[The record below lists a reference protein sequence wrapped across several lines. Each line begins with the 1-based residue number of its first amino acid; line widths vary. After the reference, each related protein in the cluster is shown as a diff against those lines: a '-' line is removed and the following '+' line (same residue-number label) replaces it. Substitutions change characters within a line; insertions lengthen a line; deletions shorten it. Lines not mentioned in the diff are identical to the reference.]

1 MRRLLFV
8 LLVCLLTAASLLA
21 EERPPTPRPFEQKPF
36 ETLSNAEMSRHG
48 VTALGFRPE
57 RWLHGETENFIIHY
71 RRITEAKRVGLEIEY
86 HLWYVARALAAAP
99 ERYQRKSHVF
109 IFEDEK
115 EWADFKTIANIVP
128 WASSLAAGDELFLN
142 LRDGRT
148 GMFDS
153 RTLAH
158 ETTHAV
164 VARIYPG
171 QRLPLW
177 LSEGFAE
184 VMARKSSAARVGQYP
199 GVTQALQRMPDYSLH
214 ALLGLELYP
223 SSPVEVLRFYRSAER
238 LTRFLTE
245 KQAAALF
252 PTLVEALLAGQPF
265 PAAVVSVYG
274 PAYPNFG
281 EFEKAFA
288 RFQAFER

>member
-1 MRRLLFV
+1 MRILCALLLG
-8 LLVCLLTAASLLA
+8 LLLGVDAGAQ
-21 EERPPTPRPFEQKPF
+21 ERPPTPRPFEPKEFAQ
-36 ETLSNAEMSRHG
+36 LSNAQMSRHG
-48 VTALGFRPE
+48 LRALTFRPE
-57 RWLHGETENFIIHY
+57 RWLQGETENFILHY

-128 WASSLAAGDELFLN
+128 WASSLAAGDELFLSI
-142 LRDGRT
+142 RDGRT
-148 GMFDS
+148 GLFDS

-171 QRLPLW
+171 LRLPLW

-184 VMARKSSAARVGQYP
+184 VMARRSSAARVGQYP
-199 GVTQALQRMPDYSLH
+199 GLTQALQQMPDYSLH
-214 ALLGLELYP
+214 ALQTLEVYP
-223 SSPVEVLRFYRSAER
+223 SSPVEVMRFYRSAER
-238 LTRFLTE
+238 LTRFLYE
-245 KQAAALF
+245 KHPPARF
-252 PTLVEALLAGQPF
+252 PAFVEALLAGRPF
-265 PAAVVSVYG
+265 GEAVVSVYA
-274 PAYPNFG
+274 PTYPNFG

-288 RFQAFER
+288 RFTTFER